1 LDACD
6 YVGTKLKE
14 QSSLQMDPN
23 ISTTAIVSYSFVKT
37 DLRDIYRA
45 RFPYVVWA
53 LVDTA
58 EKEATDRV
66 KQREGHLFKG
76 ALRPQ

>member
-1 LDACD
+1 
-6 YVGTKLKE
+6 
-14 QSSLQMDPN
+14 M
-23 ISTTAIVSYSFVKT
+23 TAIVSYSFVKT

-45 RFPYVVWA
+45 RFPHAVWA

-76 ALRPQ
+76 ALRPH